1 VDVCLLHLLN
11 HCASF
16 LKKSCYTIV
25 KEKSIN
31 KSESSISFEKNKNK
45 TFAKAKVLILTPMK
59 NRAWSIINRLVQLST
74 EVNLED
80 DVCWKNTFMKDFGSE
95 PNQNVNEYQESY
107 KTKTHSV
114 FEGNTDDN
122 FCLGLKLMKSKISLY
137 STVTDSDILIS
148 SPWAMTKI
156 IDDPGD
162 KRPRNYQMNFLSSFE
177 IVVVD
182 GADLMSMQNWNH
194 LTNVLKAIN
203 RLPESQN
210 LIDISQ
216 IHDWCLSNLAEVF
229 RQIIVISSFPSAE
242 IHGLFE
248 KYSKNRN
255 GKWRFKLKSK
265 CLGMKPLFWELSSFE
280 GFRSKNI
287 ISLAEDRYSYFVK
300 NIWPQI
306 MEKRQSG
313 LLIFV
318 KSFFDFT
325 RLKCFLQGN
334 SASFA
339 CISEYS
345 TKPDAEHNRML
356 FIKRRK
362 DIMLYSEKAYFYLNN
377 NINGIK
383 SLLFYSLPNHIS
395 IYEELVMQQK
405 PISKSINFVQ
415 NISLFSRYD
424 SLQLGQVVGYP
435 VMKTMIRSLY

>member
-1 VDVCLLHLLN
+1 M
-11 HCASF
+11 
-16 LKKSCYTIV
+16 
-25 KEKSIN
+25 
-31 KSESSISFEKNKNK
+31 
-45 TFAKAKVLILTPMK
+45 FAKAKVLILTPMK

-74 EVNLED
+74 EANLED

-122 FCLGLKLMKSKISLY
+122 FCLGLKFMKFKISLY

-182 GADLMSMQNWNH
+182 GADLMSMQNWSH

-229 RQIIVISSFPSAE
+229 RQIIVISSFSSAE
-242 IHGLFE
+242 THGLFE

-255 GKWRFKLKSK
+255 GEWRFKLKSK

-287 ISLAEDRYSYFVK
+287 ISLAEDR
-300 NIWPQI
+300 
-306 MEKRQSG
+306 
-313 LLIFV
+313 
-318 KSFFDFT
+318 
-325 RLKCFLQGN
+325 
-334 SASFA
+334 
-339 CISEYS
+339 
-345 TKPDAEHNRML
+345 
-356 FIKRRK
+356 
-362 DIMLYSEKAYFYLNN
+362 
-377 NINGIK
+377 
-383 SLLFYSLPNHIS
+383 
-395 IYEELVMQQK
+395 
-405 PISKSINFVQ
+405 
-415 NISLFSRYD
+415 
-424 SLQLGQVVGYP
+424 
-435 VMKTMIRSLY
+435 